1 MQVSGVCVEP
11 VSSDIILCI
20 NCWQKQAL
28 SWLEASWINNIQLS
42 SSFCWLPTNWLL
54 TVSELIWLML
64 PNIFLMMTEKKCSN
78 VDKFTRTETFC
89 GSDSAN
95 LILEPYFSVT
105 IFSQVMALSRMIVYS
120 TKRFM
125 SPLRIEPSIWR
136 ATRGETSS
144 IIVWIEESIYV
155 RARHNWKE
163 NMLKK
168 EHVSFNIHA
177 KWSYLAPYL
186 TIVIPNH
193 QY

>member
-89 GSDSAN
+89 GSDCQFDSW
-95 LILEPYFSVT
+95 T
-105 IFSQVMALSRMIVYS
+105 IFFSNNFFTGDGSFKDDCIFHKKVHESPEDWTFHLKGNQRWNILYYS
-120 TKRFM
+120 
-125 SPLRIEPSIWR
+125 LN
-136 ATRGETSS
+136 RGKDICKSKAQLEGK
-144 IIVWIEESIYV
+144 Y
-155 RARHNWKE
+155 A
-163 NMLKK
+163 
-168 EHVSFNIHA
+168 
-177 KWSYLAPYL
+177 
-186 TIVIPNH
+186 
-193 QY
+193 